1 MGKPK
6 LKTFRVLF
14 SGLHSSGKASFAFFI
29 CVWVVALAYRVQ
41 LTIGLFGNPVRPF
54 DFQPATHPVW
64 FTLLYFPY
72 DMAFVLASFL
82 LAWLLSQLPSLL
94 KESKI
99 LTTLRV
105 LGLVL
110 LHIALLALI
119 LIHGLHGRLLFDG
132 QTGLDLYAIGEGF
145 SNVSFVEVLK
155 VIGMKEYLFLLF
167 PFGLFWLI
175 VLSSLSL
182 RIWLGRISVGFM
194 VVLLSISLFTFKDAN
209 RTVHAEIRLNPAL
222 FLLSDAGN
230 RVLHKS
236 FVGSRPGRVEKQ
248 SVGGLAVLP
257 YFPQEKGGT
266 SRSAQNEHS
275 WNLVVFVME
284 SVGTRYIFDTS
295 HGNRMPMPFLHR
307 LSKESWFL
315 KKHLTT
321 SNVSTKAVFSL
332 FSGLYDLF
340 GRQNSGTRPDMKVPS
355 MYHFLDRSY
364 DSFLVTPSS
373 LAWYFPTA
381 FVKNS
386 GLREIY
392 SYENLNFK
400 IKEELNSFGRYI
412 ARDEIQ
418 AVDFFIQRIE
428 KAKEPFAGVY
438 ISFAA
443 HFPYFDYGEDYR
455 IRETDGRLMSRYYNN
470 LNLLDHMIK
479 RIYDRLEEQGL
490 LARTIFVIVG
500 DHGQAFGQHHPN
512 NYMHYRYSYS
522 ENLETPALIYQP
534 ALFKPK
540 TFASPTSHVDILPTL
555 LQAMRIPYDPVLFD
569 GESLFHHRLRRKYLF
584 FYGYE
589 GSISSLGTNLMKVQ
603 HSLKEDRCWAFDLRG
618 DPDEMKP
625 LDCSSYPLQV
635 EDLREFVRDHDS
647 RLIQYLGRVD
657 YKSEARNPEFETI
670 SNHQIS
676 NVSNK

>member
-1 MGKPK
+1 
-6 LKTFRVLF
+6 
-14 SGLHSSGKASFAFFI
+14 
-29 CVWVVALAYRVQ
+29 
-41 LTIGLFGNPVRPF
+41 
-54 DFQPATHPVW
+54 
-64 FTLLYFPY
+64 
-72 DMAFVLASFL
+72 MAFVLASFL
-82 LAWLLSQLPSLL
+82 LAWLLSQLPFLL

-194 VVLLSISLFTFKDAN
+194 VVLLAISLFTFKDAN

-222 FLLSDAGN
+222 FLLSDAGE

-236 FVGSRPGRVEKQ
+236 FVGGRPGRVEKP
-248 SVGGLAVLP
+248 SVSGLAAPP
-257 YFPQEKGGT
+257 YFPQEKRGT
-266 SRSAQNEHS
+266 SRPAQKEHS

-295 HGNRMPMPFLHR
+295 HGNPMPMPFLYR
-307 LSKESWFL
+307 LSKESWYL
-315 KKHLTT
+315 KRHLTT

-332 FSGLYDLF
+332 FSGFYDLF
-340 GRQNSGTRPDMKVPS
+340 GRQNFGTRLDMKIPS
-355 MYHFLDRSY
+355 MYNFLDKSY
-364 DSFLVTPSS
+364 DRFLVTPSS
-373 LAWYFPTA
+373 LGWYFPTA
-381 FVKNS
+381 FVKSS

-392 SYENLNFK
+392 SYENLDFK
-400 IKEELNSFGRYI
+400 IKEELNSLGRYI

-418 AVDFFIQRIE
+418 TVDFFIQRME

-455 IRETDGRLMSRYYNN
+455 VRETDGRLMSRYYNN
-470 LNLLDHMIK
+470 LNLLDQMIK
-479 RIYDRLEEQGL
+479 RIYDRLEEKGL

-512 NYMHYRYSYS
+512 NYMHYRYSYN

-534 ALFKPK
+534 ALFKPR
-540 TFASPTSHVDILPTL
+540 TFKSPTSHVDILPTL
-555 LQAMRIPYDPVLFD
+555 LEAMRIPYDRLLFD
-569 GESLFHHRLRRKYLF
+569 GESLFRGPLRRKYLF

-589 GSISSLGTNLMKVQ
+589 GSISSLGSDLIKVQ
-603 HSLKEDRCWAFDLRG
+603 HSLKEDRCRAFDLKV

-625 LDCSSYPLQV
+625 LECSSYPLQL
-635 EDLREFVRDHDS
+635 EDLQKFVRDHDS
-647 RLIQYLGRVD
+647 RLFQYNAWIR
-657 YKSEARNPEFETI
+657 
-670 SNHQIS
+670 NHQAGM
-676 NVSNK
+676 VSQVSETK

>member
-1 MGKPK
+1 MEKPK
-6 LKTFRVLF
+6 LKSFRVLF
-14 SGLHSSGKASFAFFI
+14 SDLHSSGKAAFAFFI
-29 CVWVVALAYRVQ
+29 CVWVVALVYRVQ

-82 LAWLLSQLPSLL
+82 LAWLLSQLPFLL

-99 LTTLRV
+99 LIALRV

-119 LIHGLHGRLLFDG
+119 LIHGLHGRLLFDA

-155 VIGMKEYLFLLF
+155 VIGIKECLFLLL

-182 RIWLGRISVGFM
+182 RIWLGRISIGFM
-194 VVLLSISLFTFKDAN
+194 IVLLGISLFTVNDTN

-222 FLLSDAGN
+222 FLLSDAGD
-230 RVLHKS
+230 RVLHKG
-236 FVGSRPGRVEKQ
+236 FVEGRPGRVDKQ
-248 SVGGLAVLP
+248 SVGALAVPP
-257 YFPQEKGGT
+257 YFPQEKRRP
-266 SRSAQNEHS
+266 SHEVKKDPS
-275 WNLVVFVME
+275 WNFVIFVME

-295 HGNRMPMPFLHR
+295 HGNQMPMPFLYQ
-307 LSKESWFL
+307 LSKESWYL

-340 GRQNSGTRPDMKVPS
+340 GRQNFGTRPSRMVPS
-355 MYHFLDRSY
+355 LFNFLDGDY

-373 LAWYFPTA
+373 LGWYFPTA
-381 FVKNS
+381 FVKSS
-386 GLREIY
+386 GIREIY
-392 SYENLNFK
+392 SYENLNFR
-400 IKEELNSFGRYI
+400 IKEELNSLGRYI
-412 ARDEIQ
+412 AREEVQ
-418 AVDFFIQRIE
+418 TVDFFIQRIE

-443 HFPYFDYGEDYR
+443 HFPYFDYGEAYR

-470 LNLLDHMIK
+470 LNLLDQMIK
-479 RIYDRLEEQGL
+479 RIYNRLEEKGL

-512 NYMHYRYSYS
+512 NYMHHRYSYS

-540 TFASPTSHVDILPTL
+540 AFKSPTSHVDILPTL
-555 LQAMRIPYDPVLFD
+555 LEAMRIPYDRLLFD
-569 GESLFHHRLRRKYLF
+569 GESLFRDSLGRKYLF

-589 GSISSLGTNLMKVQ
+589 GSISSLSAGHIKVQ
-603 HSLKEDRCWAFDLRG
+603 HSLKENRCRAFDLKA

-625 LDCSSYPLQV
+625 IECSSYPLQL
-635 EDLREFVRDHDS
+635 EDLQKFVRDHDS
-647 RLIQYLGRVD
+647 RLLQHNAWIGEHQTG
-657 YKSEARNPEFETI
+657 TI
-670 SNHQIS
+670 SQASAANGFRPSQD
-676 NVSNK
+676 